1 MRVQC
6 THAHHCAGLVATLQN
21 ENGTARAGGN
31 QPNPYPPHHVTSHA
45 LPTSTQR
52 QACSSPFPSTQRGGG
67 AAAGCCM
74 RVHHGP
80 LRYPLPQTRHRAPVH
95 VTLCCTATATMPLQP
110 GACCSGHQTQTQAGS
125 PHEANGG
132 TQARH
137 LPPWHHPHR
146 PPVGGLQRCRKLS
159 SPSLTKCCAFDFWLG
174 KKFGN
179 TGQPRSA
186 PWRLGAVR
194 QPASASYFPA

>member
-80 LRYPLPQTRHRAPVH
+80 LRYPLSQTRHRAPVH
-95 VTLCCTATATMPLQP
+95 VALCCTATATMPLQP

-146 PPVGGLQRCRKLS
+146 PPPHPTPS
-159 SPSLTKCCAFDFWLG
+159 SQS
-174 KKFGN
+174 
-179 TGQPRSA
+179 
-186 PWRLGAVR
+186 R
-194 QPASASYFPA
+194 QHTARGRARTFL